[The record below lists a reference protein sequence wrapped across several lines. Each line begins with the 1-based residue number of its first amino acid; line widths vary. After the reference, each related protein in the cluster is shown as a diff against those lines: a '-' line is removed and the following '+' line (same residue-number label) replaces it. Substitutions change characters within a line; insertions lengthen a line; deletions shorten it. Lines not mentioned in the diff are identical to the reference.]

1 MGAETMNPFPKNL
14 GHSVFH
20 DFLKTYIYKGTPVPT
35 KELFDMLLATSVSSS
50 PQSCAMGLDQSKI
63 WNKDTAKT

>member
-1 MGAETMNPFPKNL
+1 MNPFPKNL

-50 PQSCAMGLDQSKI
+50 LQSCAMGLDQSKI
-63 WNKDTAKT
+63 

>member
-1 MGAETMNPFPKNL
+1 MNPFPNKL
-14 GHSVFH
+14 GHYVFH
-20 DFLKTYIYKGTPVPT
+20 EFLKTYIYKGTPVPT

-63 WNKDTAKT
+63 